1 MNITYKDVIEFYSTL
16 PDITLYELSFDTG
29 FKDNSSFHGMC
40 AFFNY
45 KKLPIALIYEDKV
58 ICCEV
63 NFEEDDLNLF
73 KKEKIF
79 TYDYPGLLDSL
90 NELYV
95 KSAYNIKQE
104 QIKVKKESLNK
115 DFILENQVE

>member
-1 MNITYKDVIEFYSTL
+1 MNITYKDVIEFYRTL
-16 PDITLYELSFDTG
+16 PDISLYELSVDTES
-29 FKDNSSFHGMC
+29 NNSFHGMC
-40 AFFNY
+40 VFFNY
-45 KKLPIALIYEDKV
+45 KKLPIALIYQDKV
-58 ICCEV
+58 ICCEI
-63 NFEEDDLNLF
+63 NFEDNDPNLF
-73 KKEKIF
+73 KKEQAF

-115 DFILENQVE
+115 DFILENKPE

>member
-1 MNITYKDVIEFYSTL
+1 MNITYEDIVEFYRNL

-29 FKDNSSFHGMC
+29 FIDKDSFHGMC

-45 KKLPIALIYEDKV
+45 KKLPIALIYQDKV

-73 KKEKIF
+73 KKEQIF
-79 TYDYPGLLDSL
+79 TYDCPDLLDTL

-115 DFILENQVE
+115 DFILENKPE

>member
-1 MNITYKDVIEFYSTL
+1 MIITYKDVIKFYESL
-16 PDITLYELSFDTG
+16 PDITLYEVSLDTG
-29 FKDNSSFHGMC
+29 FVFHGMC
-40 AFFNY
+40 AYFNY
-45 KKLPIALIYEDKV
+45 KKLPIALIYQDKI

-63 NFEEDDLNLF
+63 NFENHDVLYLF
-73 KKEKIF
+73 KKERIF
-79 TYDYPGLLDSL
+79 TYDYPGLLETL

-115 DFILENQVE
+115 DFTIENQSE

>member
-16 PDITLYELSFDTG
+16 PDISLCELSVDTDS
-29 FKDNSSFHGMC
+29 KSIESFHGMC
-40 AFFNY
+40 VFFNY
-45 KKLPIALIYEDKV
+45 KKLPIALIYQDKV

-63 NFEEDDLNLF
+63 NFNEDDLNLF
-73 KKEKIF
+73 KKEQIF
-79 TYDYPGLLDSL
+79 TYDYPDLLDTL

-115 DFILENQVE
+115 DFILENKPE